1 MTTYTIYKLPKGT
14 YTPIEIYPKGLS
26 KWEAMCTL
34 KQLQDFFTNINN
46 DHDDHWFIA
55 EDQDFTLTEC

>member
-1 MTTYTIYKLPKGT
+1 MNTYTIYKLPKGT

-34 KQLQDFFTNINN
+34 KQLQVAYKNIDN
-46 DHDDHWFIA
+46 DHNNHWFIA
-55 EDQDFTLTEC
+55 EDQKIEII